1 LIPVVTPEEIR
12 AIDAAAPEPVEVLI
26 DRAGWA
32 LAAAAVR
39 MLGGCYGRR
48 VVVVA
53 GKGNNGNDGRA
64 AAAVLRR
71 RGVRVEVIDAAS
83 LPARLPASDLV
94 IDAAYGTGFRGEYRP
109 PDPGGAPVLA
119 TDVPSG
125 PTLRADATVTF
136 AALKPVLVTG
146 DGPDRAGKVEV
157 ADIGL
162 DVSSARI
169 HLVEDADVVAAYP
182 RRGREAHKWQSAVY
196 VAAGSPGMLGA
207 PMLTAH
213 AAMRTGAGYVR
224 LGVPGGRLDE
234 FPPTE
239 VVGVPL
245 PAAGWHSDVLTGV
258 DRCKA
263 LVVGPGLGRSDATT
277 AEVRALVGA
286 APVPTVVDADGL
298 NALGDAATAAQVIRG
313 RTAPTVLTP
322 HAGEFARLTGE
333 PPGSDPVDDARRLA
347 AQTGAVVLLKGST
360 TIVADPGGEVLLVT
374 SGSSRL
380 ATAGTGDALS
390 GAIGAFLARGLG
402 ALPAAAFAAHVHGA
416 AARRGYRVGLVASD
430 LHHLMASW
438 LSDAMLDGSP

>member
-1 LIPVVTPEEIR
+1 MR

-26 DRAGWA
+26 QRAGWA
-32 LAAAAVR
+32 LARGALR
-39 MLGGCYGRR
+39 ILGGAYGRR

-64 AAAVLRR
+64 AAGVLRR
-71 RGVRVEVIDAAS
+71 QGARVEVIDAAAA
-83 LPARLPASDLV
+83 PDRLPPCDLV
-94 IDAAYGTGFRGEYRP
+94 IDAAYGTGFRGDYRP

-119 TDVPSG
+119 ADVPSG
-125 PTLRADATVTF
+125 PELRADGTVTF
-136 AALKPVLVTG
+136 AALKPVLLVG
-146 DGPDRAGKVEV
+146 DGPERAGEVEV

-169 HLVEDADVVAAYP
+169 HVVEDDDVVSAYP

-245 PAAGWHSDVLTGV
+245 PAAGWHSDVLSGV

-263 LVVGPGLGRSDATT
+263 LVVGPGLGRSETATT
-277 AEVRALVGA
+277 EVRALVAA
-286 APVPTVVDADGL
+286 APVPTIVDADGL
-298 NALGDAATAAQVIRG
+298 NALGAAASAAQVIG
-313 RTAPTVLTP
+313 SRTAPTVLTP
-322 HAGEFARLTGE
+322 HAGEFARLAGE
-333 PPGSDPVDDARRLA
+333 APGADPVEDTRRLA
-347 AQTGAVVLLKGST
+347 AATGAVVLLKGST
-360 TIVADPGGEVLLVT
+360 TIVADPEGDVLVVT
-374 SGSSRL
+374 AGSSRL

-390 GAIGAFLARGLG
+390 GAIGAFLALGLG

-416 AARRGYRVGLVASD
+416 AARQGYEVGLVASD

-438 LSDAMLDGSP
+438 LSDAMLDES